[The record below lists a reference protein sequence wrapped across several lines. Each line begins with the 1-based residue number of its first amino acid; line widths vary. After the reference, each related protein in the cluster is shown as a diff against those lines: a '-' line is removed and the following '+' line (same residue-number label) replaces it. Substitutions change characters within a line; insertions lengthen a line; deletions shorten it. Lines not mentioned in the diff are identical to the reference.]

1 MTPTCPTCRSPWRE
15 IAECPRCGS
24 DLESLMRVA
33 AAAFRHRRAAFA
45 ALAAGADHE
54 ALTHALEA
62 MSLQRTED
70 AKDLVFSTRLL
81 ALAG

>member
-1 MTPTCPTCRSPWRE
+1 
-15 IAECPRCGS
+15 
-24 DLESLMRVA
+24 MRVA
-33 AAAFRHRRAAFA
+33 LAAARHRQAALT

-70 AKDLVFSTRLL
+70 AKELAFAASLL
-81 ALAG
+81 AQERVPQ